1 MSVTKF
7 NKEEF
12 LSLVINKLATED
24 GLKEIFYQK
33 MLLGLH
39 DNDPV
44 YKTDT
49 VEHTEGGVTVPSDV
63 LSNILNNID
72 WEMFT
77 STEYGE
83 DEFFNGPDGLYTPL
97 CDALKEVFEAQGN
110 DYKKMDLVGG
120 DNSWWSNSYWNES
133 VAKLMQI
140 LAQRIDPDNI
150 KTYEQSGLL
159 IELVEPPENDGMMDV
174 DHLRGSIALKR
185 GTYKGTIAELRIID
199 IMDADAGY
207 SFAGEND
214 TYWFG
219 KYFDKVTYSYRSN
232 PQSELKSVTYEKI
245 LYKQEALETLA
256 AIENGYEIDVN
267 NLRRLLYTNSETS
280 LGSYIYS
287 GERVSEHVPAVPFG
301 GTIQVTMETEGEKHT
316 FKVVKNPWVI
326 PWYNIDGETYRRVR
340 GADKKLSALTDPS
353 KLDFTRLRKDQ
364 LESNDFL
371 NTKAREVY
379 DELDC
384 YGEERRAADALKF
397 SDGTQV
403 NYKTDTKWGNIDMDN
418 RQILKME
425 DGSVETVYA
434 ETCAFELNDYLPS
447 PLPVGYED
455 LVDKSISFCYS
466 HLELTD
472 GIRPIEY
479 DKTECE
485 SYLASLLSAVIAT
498 EPAANQICDLIL
510 QADKEDKSLIAMVEI
525 VEDADDCKSVE
536 LGSMLH
542 YIGKY
547 GSVLID
553 EPYFEKLAGRYGFT
567 LDEITYHFY
576 FEIFIGPYI
585 EQTSRWIRLIMPRY
599 KRRVEVEDLNRNFW
613 VIGQVLTGIC
623 IDIFDPNGPIGVMIK
638 GLLNEI
644 AQLWENVAFLWAA
657 LALLSQRRFYGK
669 TYTEVVTVPNETFLP
684 YLKYDNFN
692 HMTTST
698 NMEIIKQKLNYL
710 ISQYPEKNLVI
721 LPQVRLQNYERNY
734 YDVIWYPGVF
744 VYDRNKDIGWEIYYF
759 DPDEEEGIVV
769 DLKDYVNYIY
779 GLHEEEETYS
789 YLAPLSDTENE
800 TADNDTRFYGM
811 VRDNIS
817 IEGNLYT
824 YDTVNNEWNED
835 RSINVSINFID
846 LAKYLVTQNKTPILQ
861 ITSTLE
867 ENEMDIEI
875 VYDIKDGG
883 EIDKVEMTS
892 VNIDRGYYQ
901 GEVLSTCMDVDVIE
915 YEIHVETY
923 SYQNMNPDDN
933 QSKYEIVENPLIYK
947 NKYWTNDKAE
957 LEAEL
962 NRIWTEREYT
972 KKDILFVKAQRTY
985 ASGYS
990 LPCGFGI
997 MFFIKGV
1004 KQEYY
1009 YPLVT
1014 EQLGFD
1020 GIYWIRTREEDG
1032 HESSYG
1038 TNYSDNEFIILRKNE
1053 DDKLTPTNW
1062 SIMFISC
1069 YGGSHVPMFSDIDS
1083 PAYNGSVRALDAIN
1097 AMPSDVHDWERDD
1110 NVIRW
1115 SDMHGTQPAIQ
1126 QETDI
1131 QNDADYQ
1138 GDIREIYEFLNG
1150 TEFVNPDGYYVD
1162 GGIFTGQTILAFG
1175 PGENQWGSQTY
1186 KRISPSEW
1194 QPDALT
1200 WTKDATLN
1208 GSEKG
1213 FNDLRNNY
1221 IAFMNLNIRG
1231 KKYTE
1236 GYERNYDRYK
1246 DNGRAKIQNGDSLTD
1261 WQAYTWEDE
1270 T

>member
-1 MSVTKF
+1 MNVTKF

-12 LSLVINKLATED
+12 LSLVINKLTTES
-24 GLKEIFYQK
+24 GLKEVFYQK

-44 YKTDT
+44 YKSDT

-63 LSNILNNID
+63 LSNVLNNID

-83 DEFFNGPDGLYTPL
+83 DEFFNGPDGLYTSL
-97 CDALKEVFEAQGN
+97 GNALKEVFEAQGN

-120 DNSWWSNSYWNES
+120 DNSWWSNSFWNES

-159 IELVEPPENDGMMDV
+159 IELVEPPESDGIIDV
-174 DHLRGSIALKR
+174 DHLRGSIAPER
-185 GTYKGTIAELRIID
+185 GNYKGTLAELRIID

-219 KYFDKVTYSYRSN
+219 RYFDKVTYSYRKNS
-232 PQSELKSVTYEKI
+232 QSEPQSVTYEKI
-245 LYKQEALETLA
+245 LYKQEALETLT
-256 AIENGYEIDVN
+256 AIENGYEIDVEDLIKL
-267 NLRRLLYTNSETS
+267 LRTDSETS

-287 GERVSEHVPAVPFG
+287 GKRVSEHVPPFPSE
-301 GTIQVTMETEGEKHT
+301 GTVQVTMETEGEKYT

-353 KLDFTRLRKDQ
+353 KLDFTRLGKDQ
-364 LESNDFL
+364 LSSNPFL
-371 NTKAREVY
+371 NVKARQVY
-379 DELDC
+379 DELNY
-384 YGEERRAADALKF
+384 YGEERRTAHDLEF
-397 SDGTQV
+397 SDGTEV
-403 NYKTDTKWGNIDMDN
+403 DYETDTKWGNIDMDN
-418 RQILKME
+418 RQILEME
-425 DGSVETVYA
+425 DGSIETVYA
-434 ETCAFELNDYLPS
+434 GTCAFELNDYLPS
-447 PLPVGYED
+447 PLPAGYED

-466 HLELTD
+466 HLELTN

-479 DKTECE
+479 TDGECE
-485 SYLASLLSAVIAT
+485 SYLSNLLSTIIVDG
-498 EPAANQICDLIL
+498 PAADQICNLIL
-510 QADKEDKSLIAMVEI
+510 AADKENKNLIAMVEI

-553 EPYFEKLAGRYGFT
+553 EPYFEKLASRYGFT
-567 LDEITYHFY
+567 LDQITYNFY
-576 FEIFIGPYI
+576 FEAFKAAYI
-585 EQTSRWIRLIMPRY
+585 QCSSRWIRLIMPQY

-613 VIGQVLTGIC
+613 VIGQVLAGIC
-623 IDIFDPNGPIGVMIK
+623 IDIFDPNGPIGAMIK

-657 LALLSQRRFYGK
+657 LALLSQGRFYGE
-669 TYTEVVTVPNETFLP
+669 TYAEVVTIPNEAFLP
-684 YLKYDNFN
+684 YLKYDNFD
-692 HMTTST
+692 HLTTTT
-698 NMEIIKQKLNYL
+698 NIEIIKQRLSYL

-721 LPQVRLQNYERNY
+721 LPQIRLQNYERNY

-744 VYDRNKDIGWEIYYF
+744 VYDRNKNVGWEVYYF

-769 DLKDYVNYIY
+769 DLKDYVDYIY

-789 YLAPLSDTENE
+789 YLAPLSETENE
-800 TADNDTRFYGM
+800 TADDDVRFYGM

-824 YDTVNNEWNED
+824 YNEQTSEWDED
-835 RSINVSINFID
+835 RSIDVSINFID

-861 ITSTLE
+861 ITSLLE
-867 ENEMDIEI
+867 EDEMNTTT
-875 VYDIKDGG
+875 VYDIKDDG
-883 EIDKVEMTS
+883 EIATVEMSS
-892 VNIDRGYYQ
+892 VNIEKGYYQ
-901 GEVLSTCMDVDVIE
+901 GEVLSTCMDVEAIE

-947 NKYWTNDKAE
+947 NKYWTNDRAE

-962 NRIWTEREYT
+962 NRIWTERQYT

-985 ASGYS
+985 ASGYK

-1020 GIYWIRTREEDG
+1020 GIYWIRTRSEEGQDG
-1032 HESSYG
+1032 SYG
-1038 TNYSDNEFIILRKNE
+1038 TNYADNEFIILRKNE

-1069 YGGSHVPMFSDIDS
+1069 YGGQHVPMFSDVDS
-1083 PAYNGSVRALDAIN
+1083 PGYIGSVRALDSIS
-1097 AMPSDVHDWERDD
+1097 AMSSDVHNWTHDD
-1110 NVIRW
+1110 NAIRW
-1115 SDMHGTQPAIQ
+1115 SDMYGTQPAIQ

-1138 GDIREIYEFLNG
+1138 SDIREMYEFLKG
-1150 TEFVNPDGYYVD
+1150 TEFVNPDGYYID
-1162 GGIFTGQTILAFG
+1162 GGIYTGQTILAFG

-1186 KRISPSEW
+1186 KRKSPSEW

-1200 WTKDATLN
+1200 WTKDITIN

-1213 FNDLRNNY
+1213 FNDLRSNY
-1221 IAFMNLNIRG
+1221 VAFMNLNGGGR
-1231 KKYTE
+1231 KYSK
-1236 GYERNYDRYK
+1236 GHERNYDRYK
-1246 DNGRAKIQNGDSLTD
+1246 DNGRAKMQNGDSLTD